1 MDSINTNHSPYSDPI
16 NSLEASLH
24 GLSQRNKAIAANI
37 ANAATKGYVRTEVS
51 FEDALQ
57 NELQNSNEL
66 ELDTRRTDEDHFPT
80 DIMNLKETVQSE
92 LDFGGDFNGINNV
105 NVEKEMIDLTQTG
118 LRFKAVSTM
127 TKRYFENIRGII
139 RG

>member
-1 MDSINTNHSPYSDPI
+1 MDGLNTNQTPYSDPLQ
-16 NSLEASLH
+16 SLEASLH

-37 ANAATKGYVRTEVS
+37 ANAETKGYVRREVS

-57 NELQNSNEL
+57 EELKNNNEL
-66 ELDTRRTDEDHFPT
+66 ELDTSRTNEDHFPT
-80 DIMNLKETVQSE
+80 DVTNLRDTVRSE
-92 LDFGGDFNGINNV
+92 LNFGGDFNGINNV

-118 LRFKAVSTM
+118 LRFKAV
-127 TKRYFENIRGII
+127 TKLTQRYFENLRGII